1 MTGVATP
8 ASMPTPAPSA
18 HSIGEQVRSDRL
30 RLLFRQSLLATPGS
44 FVAACILA
52 WLYGEVADPV
62 ALQMWLWALGTTSI
76 VRLGVFALYYG
87 TPEAQRHRRQWE
99 WVYGA
104 TLAITAGIWGLGALW
119 VMPKHDLL
127 SQAMTLFFAIG
138 MAGSA
143 ISMYSAYSGMT
154 LTAMALVLLPCT
166 LWMAAQPSAVQRG
179 MALAALLFAAGVAR
193 AVHGLAQSMETA
205 LRLTHELKHAHQV
218 ATQAAMTDELTGL
231 KNRRAFFERAEQ
243 LFSYC
248 KRQQQPVSVVVLD
261 IDLFKQ
267 INDTHGHQ
275 IGDEVLRCVGA
286 LLQSTFRESD
296 VSGRIGGEEFALMLP
311 EASAEEADRIAQELR
326 EAIQALNVRDAAGQ
340 RLAVS
345 ASLGVACARGD
356 ESLLGAI
363 NRADK
368 AMYFAK
374 SHGRNRVEV
383 MS

>member
-1 MTGVATP
+1 M
-8 ASMPTPAPSA
+8 
-18 HSIGEQVRSDRL
+18 
-30 RLLFRQSLLATPGS
+30 LATPGS
-44 FVAACILA
+44 FAAAAILA
-52 WLYGEVADPV
+52 WLQSDTADPT
-62 ALQMWLWALGTTSI
+62 ALHSWLWAMGAMSLI
-76 VRLGVFALYYG
+76 RLGVFALYYG
-87 TPEAQRHRRQWE
+87 TPEALRHRRQWE
-99 WVYGA
+99 WLYGT
-104 TLAITAGIWGLGALW
+104 TLAVTAGIWGFGALW

-154 LTAMALVLLPCT
+154 LAAMGLVLLPCT
-166 LWMAAQPSAVQRG
+166 LWLVFQPNPIQRG

-193 AVHGLAQSMETA
+193 AVHGLARSMETA
-205 LRLTHELKHAHQV
+205 LRLKHELKQAHQV

-275 IGDEVLRCVGA
+275 VGDQVLRCVGA

-296 VSGRIGGEEFALMLP
+296 VCGRIGGEEFALMLP
-311 EASAEEADRIAQELR
+311 EAGAEEADRIAQELR
-326 EAIQALNVRDAAGQ
+326 VAIEALNVRAGSGQ
-340 RLAVS
+340 RLKVS
-345 ASLGVACARGD
+345 ASLGVACAWAD
-356 ESLLGAI
+356 DSLLSTL